1 MMIELNKD
9 NFESE
14 VLDSEGVVLVDYW
27 SDNCDLCLDLMPDV
41 EELAEEYGDKIKF
54 AKLNIKGNRRLAIGQ
69 KVLGLPSLV
78 FYEDGEK
85 KEHLSGDELEPEDI
99 EEVLKKYYEQA

>member
-1 MMIELNKD
+1 MLELGKE
-9 NFESE
+9 NFEDE
-14 VLDSEGVVLVDYW
+14 VLNAEGVVLVDFW
-27 SDNCDLCLDLMPDV
+27 SPNCDLCLDLMPDV

-78 FYEDGEK
+78 LYEDGEK
-85 KEHLSGDELEPEDI
+85 VEHLSGDELEPEDI

>member
-1 MMIELNKD
+1 MIELNKD

>member
-1 MMIELNKD
+1 MIELNKD

-14 VLDSEGVVLVDYW
+14 VLDSEGVVLVDFW

-41 EELAEEYGDKIKF
+41 EELAEEYSDKIKF

-78 FYEDGEK
+78 FYKDGEK
-85 KEHLSGDELEPEDI
+85 KEQLSGDELETEDI

>member
-1 MMIELNKD
+1 MLELNKD

-14 VLDSEGVVLVDYW
+14 VLDSEGVVLVDFW

-41 EELAEEYGDKIKF
+41 EELAEKYGDKIKF

>member
-1 MMIELNKD
+1 MIELNKD

-14 VLDSEGVVLVDYW
+14 VLNSEGVVLVDFW

-41 EELAEEYGDKIKF
+41 EELAEEYGDKVKF
-54 AKLNIKGNRRLAIGQ
+54 TKLNIKGNRRLAIGQ
-69 KVLGLPSLV
+69 KVLGLPSIV
-78 FYEDGEK
+78 FYVDGEK

-99 EEVLKKYYEQA
+99 EDVLKKYYKQA

>member
-1 MMIELNKD
+1 MLELDKK
-9 NFESE
+9 NFEE
-14 VLDSEGVVLVDYW
+14 LVLNSEGYMLVDYW
-27 SDNCDLCLDLMPDV
+27 GDACQPCKDLMPDV
-41 EELAEEYGDKIKF
+41 EDLSEKYGDKIKF